1 MNLTTDFLGLEL
13 KHPVIAGAC
22 PLGKDLDGLRRLED
36 GGAAAVVLPSL
47 FEEEILRELA
57 TRQEVEA
64 AGAGFAEALSYLPQ
78 LPGYHVGPGPYLEL
92 VRQAKESLA
101 IPVIGSLNGAT
112 PGGWTSY
119 ARKIQEAGADAIELN
134 VFYLAT
140 DAAEVG
146 AAVEARTLDIV
157 RAVTAAVTI
166 PVAVKLAPFYS
177 AMANLARG
185 LEEAGA
191 AGLVLFNRFYQP
203 DIDVDK
209 LEVVPNLRLSTPDEL
224 RMRLRWLAILSGQV
238 KVSLAATGGAHTAT
252 DVIKAIM
259 AGANAVQMAS
269 ALLIHGP
276 EHVKRTVEA
285 MEYWLKEHDYASVR
299 QMRGSM
305 NLVRTP
311 NPAALARANYVQ
323 VLESWRA

>member
-1 MNLTTDFLGLEL
+1 MNLSTDYLGLEL
-13 KHPVIAGAC
+13 KHPVIAAAS
-22 PLGKDLDGLRRLED
+22 PLAKDLDGLRRLED

-57 TRQEVEA
+57 SRQVAEA
-64 AGAGFAEALSYLPQ
+64 AGAGFAEALSYLPE
-78 LPGYHVGPGPYLEL
+78 LPGYHVGPGPYLDL
-92 VRQAKESLA
+92 VRQAKEALA

-119 ARKIQEAGADAIELN
+119 AKKIQAAGADALELN

-140 DAAEVG
+140 DAAETG
-146 AAVEARTLDIV
+146 AAVEERTLDIV
-157 RAVTAAVTI
+157 RAVTAEVTI
-166 PVAVKLAPFYS
+166 PVAVKLSPFYS
-177 AMANLARG
+177 AMANLARR

-191 AGLVLFNRFYQP
+191 AGLVLFNRVYQP

-209 LEVVPNLRLSTPDEL
+209 LEVVSNLRLSTPDEL
-224 RMRLRWLAILSGQV
+224 RLRLRWLAILSGQV
-238 KVSLAATGGAHTAT
+238 KLSLAATGGAHTAT
-252 DVIKAIM
+252 DVVKAVM

-276 EHVKRTVEA
+276 EHVNRTVEA
-285 MEYWLKEHDYASVR
+285 MELWLKDHDYASVR

-323 VLESWRA
+323 VLDSWRA